1 MIVFEI
7 IGEILVRIFVEIIF
21 EGIIVG
27 TYRLLKKGVDWIKVK
42 LFGFQPIPTDPQKTR
57 EKRLLYK
64 NIELTEN
71 LNSVLKAGQNG
82 AILEVINQDK
92 VFAEFYDRKG
102 NQIEWDN
109 ELVFEIKMNQFKLKK
124 YKEPHYTNVYKE

>member
-27 TYRLLKKGVDWIKVK
+27 TYRLLKKGIEWIKVK
-42 LFGFQPIPTDPQKTR
+42 IFGFQPKPIDPQKAR
-57 EKRLLYK
+57 EKKLLYK

-124 YKEPHYTNVYKE
+124 

>member
-7 IGEILVRIFVEIIF
+7 IGEILARIFVEIIF

-27 TYRLLKKGVDWIKVK
+27 TYRLLKKGIEWIKVNIVG
-42 LFGFQPIPTDPQKTR
+42 LQPKPIDPQKAR
-57 EKRLLYK
+57 EKKLLYK

-82 AILEVINQDK
+82 TILEVINQDK

-124 YKEPHYTNVYKE
+124 

>member
-7 IGEILVRIFVEIIF
+7 IGEILGRIFVEIIF

-27 TYRLLKKGVDWIKVK
+27 TYRLLKKVVEWVKVNI
-42 LFGFQPIPTDPQKTR
+42 FGFRPKPIDPKKAL
-57 EKRLLYK
+57 EKNLLYK
-64 NIELTEN
+64 KIELTEN
-71 LNSVLKAGQNG
+71 LNSALKSGQIG

-92 VFAEFYDRKG
+92 VFVEFYDRKG
-102 NQIEWDN
+102 NQIEWDD

-124 YKEPHYTNVYKE
+124 

>member
-7 IGEILVRIFVEIIF
+7 IGEILGRIIVEIIF

-27 TYRLLKKGVDWIKVK
+27 TYRLLKKGVEWIKVNI
-42 LFGFQPIPTDPQKTR
+42 FGFQPKPIDPKKSL
-57 EKRLLYK
+57 EKKLLYK
-64 NIELTEN
+64 KIELTEN

-82 AILEVINQDK
+82 AILEVINQDS

-102 NQIEWDN
+102 NQIERND

-124 YKEPHYTNVYKE
+124 

>member
-7 IGEILVRIFVEIIF
+7 IGEVLGRIFVEIIF

-27 TYRLLKKGVDWIKVK
+27 TYRLLKKGVEWIKVNI
-42 LFGFQPIPTDPQKTR
+42 FGFQPKPTDPKKSL
-57 EKRLLYK
+57 EKKLLYK
-64 NIELTEN
+64 KIELTEN
-71 LNSVLKAGQNG
+71 LNSVLKSGQIG

-124 YKEPHYTNVYKE
+124 